1 MYNKAA
7 HTITHRQWR
16 VAYLKNTDRMTT
28 TLLSAAI
35 AIPCQAIWNESLS
48 LVTLMIL
55 LIGICVFIAI
65 YINTRLMHTKME
77 EQKARLER
85 QHSNDIEDLKRTVLS
100 TVSQELLTP
109 MTLIVGPL
117 QQMVAEP
124 MPEEQR
130 TRVQILLRNAQ
141 ILLHQIN
148 MLPSGMKPSES
159 TIMAIQNMTTPAAA
173 QPYTTTKPK
182 TDADNYVDDT
192 NAASAIGKTS
202 STAGYEDGE
211 ENHRFTMLMVDD
223 SEDMCR
229 FVRDYFRGEYNV
241 ITAHDGEEGLKL
253 LQENDGIDL
262 VVSDVTMPNMNGL
275 ELCKEIKSDLRW
287 SHIPVILLTGIT
299 GNDTEVKGLKL
310 GADDYITK
318 PFNVEMLRLRVK
330 KLIEKKENRQ
340 KQFREKANVTPSEI
354 TITSVDEK
362 FIQLAMKICEDHM
375 SDTDFNVEVLGQELS
390 LSRTYLYKKLINI
403 TGKGPAEFIRTI
415 RMKKAKQYLEQS
427 QMQIADI
434 ATSLGYSSPKRFTEN
449 FRAEYGIVPSEYLRR
464 TRTGRAIRD
473 IDTTISDSDT
483 SRKDRDTTAEE

>member
-1 MYNKAA
+1 
-7 HTITHRQWR
+7 
-16 VAYLKNTDRMTT
+16 MTT
-28 TLLSAAI
+28 TILAATTAI

-55 LIGICVFIAI
+55 LIGACVLIAL
-65 YINTRLMHTKME
+65 YVNTRIMRTKME

-100 TVSQELLTP
+100 SVSQELLTP

-124 MPEEQR
+124 LPEAQR
-130 TRVQILLRNAQ
+130 TRIQILLRNSQ

-159 TIMAIQNMTTPAAA
+159 TIMAIQNMTAPMAA
-173 QPYTTTKPK
+173 QPYATTKPK

-192 NAASAIGKTS
+192 NAAAVISKNAANAADGDS
-202 STAGYEDGE
+202 QGE

-241 ITAHDGEEGLKL
+241 LTAHDGEEGLKC

-340 KQFREKANVTPSEI
+340 KQFREKANVTPGEI

-415 RMKKAKQYLEQS
+415 RMKKAKQYIENS

-434 ATSLGYSSPKRFTEN
+434 ATALGFSSPKRFTEN
-449 FRAEYGIVPSEYLRR
+449 FRAEYGMLPSEYMRR
-464 TRTGRAIRD
+464 ARTGKALKD
-473 IDTTISDSDT
+473 TDTTIED
-483 SRKDRDTTAEE
+483 K

>member
-1 MYNKAA
+1 
-7 HTITHRQWR
+7 
-16 VAYLKNTDRMTT
+16 MTT
-28 TLLSAAI
+28 TILAATTAI

-55 LIGICVFIAI
+55 LIGACVLIAL
-65 YINTRLMHTKME
+65 YVNTRIMRTKME

-100 TVSQELLTP
+100 SVSQELLTP

-124 MPEEQR
+124 LPEAQR
-130 TRVQILLRNAQ
+130 TRIQILLRNSQ

-159 TIMAIQNMTTPAAA
+159 TIMAIQNMTAPVAA
-173 QPYTTTKPK
+173 QPYATTKPK

-192 NAASAIGKTS
+192 NAAAVISKNAANAADGDS
-202 STAGYEDGE
+202 QGE

-241 ITAHDGEEGLKL
+241 LTAHDGEEGLKC
-253 LQENDGIDL
+253 LQDNDGIDL

-340 KQFREKANVTPSEI
+340 KQFREKANVTPGEI

-415 RMKKAKQYLEQS
+415 RMKKAKQYIENS

-434 ATSLGYSSPKRFTEN
+434 ATALGFSSPKRFTEN
-449 FRAEYGIVPSEYLRR
+449 FRAEYGMLPSEYMRR
-464 TRTGRAIRD
+464 ARTGKALKD
-473 IDTTISDSDT
+473 TDTTIED
-483 SRKDRDTTAEE
+483 K

>member
-1 MYNKAA
+1 
-7 HTITHRQWR
+7 
-16 VAYLKNTDRMTT
+16 
-28 TLLSAAI
+28 
-35 AIPCQAIWNESLS
+35 
-48 LVTLMIL
+48 MIL
-55 LIGICVFIAI
+55 LIGACVLIAL
-65 YINTRLMHTKME
+65 YVNTRIMRTKME

-100 TVSQELLTP
+100 SVSQELLTP

-124 MPEEQR
+124 LPEAQR
-130 TRVQILLRNAQ
+130 TRIQILLRNSQ

-159 TIMAIQNMTTPAAA
+159 TIMAIQNMTAPVAA
-173 QPYTTTKPK
+173 QPYATTKPK

-192 NAASAIGKTS
+192 NAAAVISKNAANAADGDS
-202 STAGYEDGE
+202 QGE

-241 ITAHDGEEGLKL
+241 LTAHDGEEGLKC
-253 LQENDGIDL
+253 LQDNDGIDL

-340 KQFREKANVTPSEI
+340 KQFREKANVTPGEI

-415 RMKKAKQYLEQS
+415 RMKKAKQYIENS

-434 ATSLGYSSPKRFTEN
+434 ATALGFSSPKRFTEN
-449 FRAEYGIVPSEYLRR
+449 FRAEYGMLPSEYMRR
-464 TRTGRAIRD
+464 ARTGKALKD
-473 IDTTISDSDT
+473 TDTTIED
-483 SRKDRDTTAEE
+483 K